1 MLLHHFFAETVAKF
15 PDRIAL
21 VCDEQRYRYSELDAE
36 IARVAGL
43 LKARGVTHGDRVI
56 IFLDNS
62 VEFAVSVFAVLRLGA
77 VFVPINPLTRQ
88 EKLTY
93 VLNDSRARALV
104 TQFSLRGAW
113 QAAVESSSS
122 LEICLV
128 SNMPEGHVLPDRCIN
143 YSTAL
148 DNDQIVSLD
157 SIATEHDLA
166 SILYTSGTTGH
177 PKGVMLT
184 HRNMVSALESVMTYL
199 QLRRQDVIMCVLPLA
214 FGYGL
219 YHLFMA
225 TRLGATLV
233 LEMSFAFPLKI
244 AQRMTEEKVSVFPGV
259 PTIYAQLLSL
269 KEVPNLDLS
278 SLRILT
284 NAAAALPEEHIRQ
297 LRRAFPGAM
306 LYSMYGL
313 TECKRVS
320 YLPPDQLDIRPS
332 SIGRGMPNQ
341 ELWLADEEGRRLPN
355 GSIGELVVKGPHV
368 MKGYWEQPG
377 LTAERLRPDPDGGEG
392 AVVLHTG
399 DIFRTDNEGW
409 LYFVARKDNIIK
421 TRGEKVSPRE
431 VENAI
436 YALPGVLEVAVTGMQ
451 DPILGT
457 AIRALVVLK
466 PGEVLSEREVIRHC
480 HARLESFMVPKA
492 VEFVNELPKTE
503 SGKIKTSQLHQVI
516 ASDKTQTKGGP

>member
-1 MLLHHFFAETVAKF
+1 MLLHLFFAETVAKF
-15 PDRIAL
+15 PERVAL
-21 VCDEQRYRYSELDAE
+21 VCDERRYSYAELDAE
-36 IARVAGL
+36 IARMMAL
-43 LKARGVTHGDRVI
+43 LKARGVTHGDRVV
-56 IFLDNS
+56 IFLDNG

-93 VLNDSRARALV
+93 VLDDCRARALI
-104 TQFSLRGAW
+104 TQFNLRGAW
-113 QAAVESSSS
+113 QPVVDASHS
-122 LEICLV
+122 LGVCVV
-128 SNMPEGHVLPDRCIN
+128 SNVPKGHALPDRCIE
-143 YSTAL
+143 YSAKITNGQVA
-148 DNDQIVSLD
+148 SLD
-157 SIATEHDLA
+157 SATTEHDLA

-184 HRNMVSALESVMTYL
+184 HRNMVSALESVMSYL
-199 QLRRQDVIMCVLPLA
+199 QLRQQDVIMCVLPLA

-225 TRLGATLV
+225 TRLGATLL
-233 LEMSFAFPLKI
+233 LETSFAFPLKI
-244 AQRMTEEKVSVFPGV
+244 AQRMAEEKVSVFPGV
-259 PTIYAQLLSL
+259 PTIFGQLLNL
-269 KEVPNLDLS
+269 KEVANLDLS

-284 NAAAALPEEHIRQ
+284 NAAAALPEAHIRQ
-297 LRRAFPGAM
+297 LRQAFPGAL

-320 YLPPDQLDIRPS
+320 YLPPDQLDMRPG

-341 ELWLADEEGRRLPN
+341 EVWLADDDGRRLPN
-355 GSIGELVVKGPHV
+355 GSTGELVVKGPHV
-368 MKGYWEQPG
+368 MKGYWEQPD
-377 LTAERLRPDPDGGEG
+377 LTAERLRPDPDGSDG

-436 YALPGVLEVAVTGMQ
+436 YTLPAVLEVAVTGMPDQ
-451 DPILGT
+451 LLGT

-466 PGEVLSEREVIRHC
+466 PGQTLSARDVIRHC
-480 HARLESFMVPKA
+480 HMKLESFMVPKT
-492 VEFVNELPKTE
+492 VEFVEELPKTE
-503 SGKIKTSQLHQVI
+503 SGKIKTSQLHEVI
-516 ASDKTQTKGGP
+516 AGNKNK